1 MSMKK
6 SLLPIALALLCAS
19 CATVREARKIQNDES
34 ARLPGEYTVPAAESG
49 LVFDAPATLEQLEAV
64 ALRCNPSVL
73 QARLQVEQAEIA
85 VKNARAGYL
94 PTLSASASHS
104 RQTHNY
110 DRHGPNTTRH
120 TGSYSGGLNLGITI
134 YDFGRTSAAVRQA
147 QESLAAAQK
156 DYEAARITVAYNV
169 RCAYF
174 DLKRSLGLHQ
184 VAQESVAQYKEHLD
198 QVQLKRDVGT
208 GLEYDVIKAEVDYNN
223 ALLNEITAANNVAI
237 GWADLNLAL
246 GLAES
251 PTYTLGEGHVHEYS
265 QTAEE
270 LMEIAREREPEL
282 ASLRHAINRASA
294 ALDAAIAE
302 LYPNLTLSL
311 GASVSGH
318 TPSLPWLWNLSG
330 SLGLSQNLFNG
341 GRTINAIRTNA
352 IALQLARS
360 RYAAREQ
367 SIYRN
372 IRVAV
377 LHAARAQRSYQVA
390 LLTEKSAKQNL
401 DIVNEK
407 FKYGKASSVDRTD
420 AQVSHSSARA
430 NAVTAHF
437 DYQEAQ
443 AAIAKLLGE

>member
-1 MSMKK
+1 MKK
-6 SLLPIALALLCAS
+6 TLLLPIALAILCAS
-19 CATVREARKIQNDES
+19 CATVREARKIQKDES
-34 ARLPGEYTVPAAESG
+34 ARLPGEYTVAAADSG
-49 LVFDAPATLEQLEAV
+49 LVFDAPVTLAQLEEI

-73 QARLQVEQAEIA
+73 QARLQVDQAEISL
-85 VKNARAGYL
+85 KNARSGYL
-94 PTLSASASHS
+94 PTLGLSASHS
-104 RQTHNY
+104 RRTQNVN
-110 DRHGPNTTRH
+110 RHGPNTTRN
-120 TGSYSGGLNLGITI
+120 TGSYSGGLNLGVTI
-134 YDFGRTSAAVRQA
+134 YDFGRTAAAVRQA
-147 QESLAAAQK
+147 EENLAAAQK
-156 DYEAARITVAYNV
+156 SYEAARVTVAYNV

-174 DLKRSLGLHQ
+174 ELKRAFDLHQ
-184 VAQESVAQYKEHLD
+184 VALESVAQYKEHLD
-198 QVQLKRDVGT
+198 QVKLKHEVGA

-251 PTYTLGEGHVHEYS
+251 PEYTLGDGSVHEYT
-265 QTAEE
+265 QTADE
-270 LMEIAREREPEL
+270 LMEIARAKEPEL
-282 ASLRHAINRASA
+282 ASLRHDIDRASA

-302 LYPNLTLSL
+302 LYPDLTLSL

-330 SLGLSQNLFNG
+330 SVAFAQNLFNG
-341 GRTINAIRTNA
+341 GRTVNAIRSNA

-372 IRVAV
+372 IRAAV
-377 LHAARAQRSYQVA
+377 LHAARAKRSFEVA
-390 LLTEKSAKQNL
+390 VLTEKSARQNL
-401 DIVNEK
+401 EIVNEK

>member
-1 MSMKK
+1 MKK
-6 SLLPIALALLCAS
+6 ILLPIALAVLCAS

-34 ARLPGEYTVPAAESG
+34 ARLPGEYTVAAADSG
-49 LVFDAPATLEQLEAV
+49 LVFDAPVTLEQLEEI

-73 QARLQVEQAEIA
+73 QARLQVDQAEIA
-85 VKNARAGYL
+85 LKNARAGYM
-94 PTLSASASHS
+94 PTLGVSASHS
-104 RQTHNY
+104 RQTHNF
-110 DRHGPNTTRH
+110 DRHGPNTTRN
-120 TGSYSGGLNLGITI
+120 TGSYSGGLNLSITV
-134 YDFGRTSAAVRQA
+134 YDFGRTDAAVRQA
-147 QESLAAAQK
+147 QDSLAAALK
-156 DYEAARITVAYNV
+156 NYEAARAGIVYNV
-169 RCAYF
+169 RGAYF
-174 DLKRSLGLHQ
+174 ELKRAFDLHQ

-198 QVQLKRDVGT
+198 QVKLKHEVGA

-223 ALLNEITAANNVAI
+223 ALLNEITAANNIAI
-237 GWADLNLAL
+237 GWADLNQAL

-251 PTYTLGEGHVHEYS
+251 PEYTLGDGKVREYT

-270 LMEIAREREPEL
+270 LMEIARAKEPEL
-282 ASLRHAINRASA
+282 AALRYEIDRASA

-311 GASVSGH
+311 GGNVSGH

-341 GRTINAIRTNA
+341 GRTINAIRSNA

-367 SIYRN
+367 TVYRN

-377 LHAARAQRSYQVA
+377 LHAARARRSYEVA
-390 LLTEKSAKQNL
+390 CLTEKSAKQNL